1 MYYFSKVQREH
12 LLLKSLKFSLI
23 LQALKLIS
31 VRMMNLLPILN
42 IFEPM
47 RSLWNAIAS
56 IYPASTVKLGANF
69 FTSVTFSWSKDILPI
84 LMKIVLKYTALLV
97 FVICIWKIRK
107 VKKFRG
113 NVVIVYHQ
121 HCKCT

>member
-1 MYYFSKVQREH
+1 MYYFSKVQKEQ
-12 LLLKSLKFSLI
+12 LLQMFSLI
-23 LQALKLIS
+23 LMALKLIS

-56 IYPASTVKLGANF
+56 INPASTVKLGANL

-84 LMKIVLKYTALLV
+84 LMKIVLNYTALLV
-97 FVICIWKIRK
+97 VVICI
-107 VKKFRG
+107 
-113 NVVIVYHQ
+113 
-121 HCKCT
+121 